1 MGADFQVNVN
11 VKTNGKEAVDAL
23 ERQIDKLKNET
34 IKVKMDV
41 DGDSNLHK
49 QIKTLEKQKIK
60 LNVDTGGNNLKSA
73 KKDFQMLKSLAS
85 EISQKKIKLAGLD
98 ETKNSNQISTLKS
111 QLGQLETSYK
121 TLYSTLGKS
130 LNTQQIGQLQNIFG
144 KSSDRVKELNAK
156 SKDYDKQL
164 NNQNKLLEKF
174 QTAQKQLSQYTSDS
188 FDDSLK
194 QKYGNTDGYE
204 RIINNLEKAKSLQI
218 SLSSEMSKGITSSN
232 FDGVNADLNEMNLLV
247 QKVTTEFNRLEQ
259 PINTL
264 TAVKAGDATLNWLNN
279 NSKAAKEY
287 GSALESLAQKQK
299 QAKTYGEANS
309 YAQEVNAIKAR
320 AAAEGKTGNSTFT
333 DLKRTVGQIAQFAG
347 VYGMIQNVA
356 FQVPR
361 DMVQAV
367 KDVDAAMTN
376 LYKVTDESTSDYN
389 EYLKESGNTAKELG
403 RNMSSYIEQT
413 STWAKLG
420 YSLEKSKELAKIS
433 SVYANVG
440 EVDDKTAV
448 SDIITAMKAY
458 NIAADD
464 SMQIVDKLNKLGNE
478 FATSSAD
485 LGEGLS
491 NSASALALGGMDINK
506 SLALLTGGSEIT
518 QSAGELGNA
527 LKIGQMRVMGMK
539 GELEAL
545 GEESEGL
552 ESVSKI
558 QTHILNLTKGQVNI
572 MNDADPSKFKEYYD
586 ILEGVSEVYDSL
598 DKTDQADLLETLF
611 GKQRGN
617 KGAALI
623 QAFKSGQIQKAY
635 QSTLN
640 AEGSA
645 QAEQDKWMDS
655 IEAKIQQFKAQFQE
669 LSTSAISSDLFKGI
683 VDTGAGALDII
694 TQLIDKFGIL
704 ATTIGG
710 FAIGKGI
717 SSFIKNF
724 DQPTTTGC
732 HGFPIFPCG
741 SIMGEKVS

>member
-1 MGADFQVNVN
+1 MATDFQVNVN

-41 DGDSNLHK
+41 DGDSNLRK

-60 LNVDTGGNNLKSA
+60 LNIDTGGNNLKSA
-73 KKDFQMLKSLAS
+73 KKDFQMLKNLAG

-98 ETKNSNQISTLKS
+98 GTKNSNQISTLKS

-144 KSSDRVKELNAK
+144 KSSDRVKELSAK

-174 QTAQKQLSQYTSDS
+174 QAAQKQLSQYTSDS
-188 FDDSLK
+188 FSDSLK

-204 RIINNLEKAKSLQI
+204 RIINNLEKAKSLQAN
-218 SLSSEMSKGITSSN
+218 LNSEMSKGTSSN
-232 FDGVNADLNEMNLLV
+232 LDGMNADLNEMSSLV

-264 TAVKAGDATLNWLNN
+264 TATKAGDATLNWLKN

-320 AAAEGKTGNSTFT
+320 AAAEGKTGNSTFNG
-333 DLKRTVGQIAQFAG
+333 LKHTVGQIAQFAG
-347 VYGMIQNVA
+347 VYGMMQNIA
-356 FQVPR
+356 FQMPK
-361 DMVQAV
+361 DMVQAI

-458 NIAADD
+458 DIATDD
-464 SMQIVDKLNKLGNE
+464 SIQIVDKLNKLGNE

-506 SLALLTGGSEIT
+506 SLALLTGGAEIT

-586 ILEGVSEVYDSL
+586 ILEGVSKIYDSL
-598 DKTDQADLLETLF
+598 DKTAQADLLETLF

-617 KGAALI
+617 QGAALI

-635 QSTLN
+635 QATLN

-655 IEAKIQQFKAQFQE
+655 IEAKVQQFKAQFQE
-669 LSTSAISSDLFKGI
+669 LSTSAISSDFFKGA
-683 VDTGAGALDII
+683 VDGGTSFLNIL
-694 TQLIDKFGIL
+694 TKLTDKVGIL
-704 ATTIGG
+704 PTLLGG
-710 FAIGKGI
+710 LLTKTGLGKRNAALYKVKQNNRR
-717 SSFIKNF
+717 FINVENF
-724 DQPTTTGC
+724 LA
-732 HGFPIFPCG
+732 
-741 SIMGEKVS
+741 S

>member
-1 MGADFQVNVN
+1 MATDFQVNVN

-60 LNVDTGGNNLKSA
+60 LNIDAGGNNLKSA
-73 KKDFQMLKSLAS
+73 KKDFQMLKSLAG

-98 ETKNSNQISTLKS
+98 GTKNSNQISTLKS

-144 KSSDRVKELNAK
+144 KSSDRVKELSAK

-174 QTAQKQLSQYTSDS
+174 QAAQKQLSQYTSDS
-188 FDDSLK
+188 FGDSLK

-204 RIINNLEKAKSLQI
+204 RIINNLEKAKSLQAN
-218 SLSSEMSKGITSSN
+218 LNSEMSKGTSSN
-232 FDGVNADLNEMNLLV
+232 LDGMNADLNEMSSLV
-247 QKVTTEFNRLEQ
+247 QKVTTEFHRLEQ

-264 TAVKAGDATLNWLNN
+264 TATKAGDATLNWLKN

-287 GSALESLAQKQK
+287 GNALESLAQKQK

-333 DLKRTVGQIAQFAG
+333 GLKRAAGQIAQFAG
-347 VYGMIQNVA
+347 MYGMIQNVA
-356 FQVPR
+356 FQMPK

-458 NIAADD
+458 DIATDD
-464 SMQIVDKLNKLGNE
+464 SIQIVDKLNKLGNE

-506 SLALLTGGSEIT
+506 SLALLTGGAEIT

-558 QTHILNLTKGQVNI
+558 QTHILNMTKGQVNI

-586 ILEGVSEVYDSL
+586 ILEGVSEIYDSL
-598 DKTDQADLLETLF
+598 DKTAQADLLETLF

-617 KGAALI
+617 QGAALI
-623 QAFKSGQIQKAY
+623 QAFKSGQIQKVY
-635 QSTLN
+635 QATLN

-655 IEAKIQQFKAQFQE
+655 IEAKVQQFKAQYQE
-669 LSTSAISSDLFKGI
+669 LSTSAISSDFFKGA
-683 VDTGAGALDII
+683 VDGGTSFLNILTKI
-694 TQLIDKFGIL
+694 TDNVGIL
-704 ATTIGG
+704 PTLLGG
-710 FAIGKGI
+710 LLTKTGLGKRNAALYKI
-717 SSFIKNF
+717 KQNNRRFINVENF
-724 DQPTTTGC
+724 LA
-732 HGFPIFPCG
+732 
-741 SIMGEKVS
+741 S

>member
-1 MGADFQVNVN
+1 MGVDFQVNVN

-41 DGDSNLHK
+41 DGDSNLRK

-60 LNVDTGGNNLKSA
+60 LNVDTGGNKLKSA

-121 TLYSTLGKS
+121 TLYSTFGKS

-156 SKDYDKQL
+156 SKDYDEQL

-174 QTAQKQLSQYTSDS
+174 QATQKQLSKYTSDS
-188 FDDSLK
+188 FGNSLK
-194 QKYGNTDGYE
+194 QKYGNTDSYA
-204 RIINNLEKAKSLQI
+204 RIIENLEKAKSLQA
-218 SLSSEMSKGITSSN
+218 SLGSEMSKGITSSN
-232 FDGVNADLNEMNLLV
+232 FDGVNSDLEEMNSLV

-259 PINTL
+259 PISTL
-264 TAVKAGDATLNWLNN
+264 SATKAGDATLNWLKN

-320 AAAEGKTGNSTFT
+320 AAAEGKTGNSPFS
-333 DLKRTVGQIAQFAG
+333 DLKRAAGQIAQFAG
-347 VYGMIQNVA
+347 VYGMMQNLA
-356 FQVPR
+356 FQIPK
-361 DMVQAV
+361 DMIQAV
-367 KDVDAAMTN
+367 KDVDTAMTN

-420 YSLEKSKELAKIS
+420 YNLEKSKELAKIS

-440 EVDDKTAV
+440 EVDDETAV

-458 NIAADD
+458 DIAADD
-464 SMQIVDKLNKLGNE
+464 SIQIVDKLNKLGNE

-558 QTHILNLTKGQVNI
+558 QSHILNLTKGQVNI

-586 ILEGVSEVYDSL
+586 ILEGVSEIYDSL
-598 DKTDQADLLETLF
+598 DKTAQADLLETLF

-617 KGAALI
+617 QGAALI

-635 QSTLN
+635 QATLN

-655 IEAKIQQFKAQFQE
+655 IEAKVQQFKAQFQE
-669 LSTSAISSDLFKGI
+669 LSTSAISSDFFKGA
-683 VDTGAGALDII
+683 VDGGTSFLNILTKI
-694 TQLIDKFGIL
+694 TDNVGIL
-704 ATTIGG
+704 PTLLGG
-710 FAIGKGI
+710 LLTKTGLGKRNAALYKI
-717 SSFIKNF
+717 KQNNRRFINVENF
-724 DQPTTTGC
+724 LA
-732 HGFPIFPCG
+732 
-741 SIMGEKVS
+741 S

>member
-1 MGADFQVNVN
+1 MGVDFQVNVD

-144 KSSDRVKELNAK
+144 KSSDRVKELSAK

-174 QTAQKQLSQYTSDS
+174 QAAQKQLSKYTSDS
-188 FDDSLK
+188 FGDSLK
-194 QKYGNTDGYE
+194 QKYGNTDSYE
-204 RIINNLEKAKSLQI
+204 RIINNLEKAKSLQAN
-218 SLSSEMSKGITSSN
+218 LNSEMSKGTGSN
-232 FDGVNADLNEMNLLV
+232 LDGMNADLNEMSSLV

-264 TAVKAGDATLNWLNN
+264 TATKTGDATLNWLKN

-287 GSALESLAQKQK
+287 GSALEVLAQKQK
-299 QAKTYGEANS
+299 QAISKGELES
-309 YAQEVNAIKAR
+309 YTQEVNAIKAK
-320 AAAEGKTGNSTFT
+320 AAAEGKTGNSAFT
-333 DLKRTVGQIAQFAG
+333 DLKRAVGQIAQFAG
-347 VYGMIQNVA
+347 VYGMIQNLA
-356 FQVPR
+356 FQIPR

-617 KGAALI
+617 QGAALI

-669 LSTSAISSDLFKGI
+669 LSTSAISSDFFKGA
-683 VDTGAGALDII
+683 VDGGTSFLNIL
-694 TQLIDKFGIL
+694 TKLTDKVGIL
-704 ATTIGG
+704 PTLLGG
-710 FAIGKGI
+710 LLTKTGLGKRNAALYKVKQNNRR
-717 SSFIKNF
+717 FINVENF
-724 DQPTTTGC
+724 LA
-732 HGFPIFPCG
+732 
-741 SIMGEKVS
+741 S